1 MSALQDGDDDSK
13 PGGPELVEGR
23 DRIIELQLGLGEY
36 VVYAAPVLLAEVAL
50 VAALVAGVSKASA
63 GGARHWLTSAIRH
76 TWAPALVAG
85 LFLIVAGV
93 AIQWALPDARSIGD
107 VWRQI
112 R

>member
-1 MSALQDGDDDSK
+1 MRKRLVTQRARRHLCIGRPDSHS
-13 PGGPELVEGR
+13 VC
-23 DRIIELQLGLGEY
+23 RICR
-36 VVYAAPVLLAEVAL
+36 ACVAGAID
-50 VAALVAGVSKASA
+50 AALVAGLYRKLRHDES
-63 GGARHWLTSAIRH
+63 RHWLTSAIRH
-76 TWAPALVAG
+76 TWVPALVAG